1 MKHNWGNHQHSF
13 EPLAQQKA
21 RQDQAFRKLLQYLE
35 AHSPFYKKLFRAA
48 NIDLDSVNLDQL
60 PTTSKE
66 DLQRNNWDFLC
77 VSKDNIAEY
86 TATSGTLG
94 TPVTI
99 ALTANDLERLAYNEY
114 CSFATMGLN
123 EADTIQ
129 LLLTLDKQFMAG
141 MAYYQGA
148 RKMGAAV
155 VRTGP
160 GAPEMQLEVIK
171 NLNVSTLVAVPSF
184 LLKLIETAKTQ
195 GLDIKTLPVKKV
207 LAIGESIYDSEWQKS
222 ILHERICK
230 DWPLEIHSTYAS
242 TEMQTAFTACNVEA
256 GLHANPELIIVELLD
271 EAGNAVEEEEI
282 GEVTITTL
290 GVEGMPLLRYR
301 TGDLCKHTTKSCAC
315 GRHSIR
321 IGPVLGRKKQLIKYK
336 GTSVYPSAIF
346 EILNK
351 ETWIDNYLIGIHQN
365 SELQDEIR
373 IQIVGKA
380 GHAPEALATL
390 KATFR
395 AQIRVVPEIEFIN
408 ANALLSLQFP
418 NGSRKQLKI
427 IDYRP

>member
-1 MKHNWGNHQHSF
+1 MKHNWGNQPLSF
-13 EPLAQQKA
+13 EPLIQQEA
-21 RQDQAFRKLLQYLE
+21 WQDQAFRDLLQYLE
-35 AHSPFYKKLFRAA
+35 AHSPFYQKLFRSA
-48 NIDLDSVNLDQL
+48 NIDIPTVKLNDL

-66 DLQRNNWDFLC
+66 DLQLNNWDFLC
-77 VSKDNIAEY
+77 VGKDKIAEY

-114 CSFATMGLN
+114 CSFLTMGLS
-123 EADTIQ
+123 ETDTIQ

-148 RKMGAAV
+148 RKLGAAV

-160 GAPEMQLEVIK
+160 GAPEMQLEVIR
-171 NLNVSTLVAVPSF
+171 NLGVSTLVVVPSF

-195 GLDIKTLPVKKV
+195 GIDLATLPVKKV
-207 LAIGESIYDSEWQKS
+207 LAIGESMYDSEWQKS
-222 ILHERICK
+222 ILHERILQ
-230 DWPLEIHSTYAS
+230 DWPLAVHSTYAS
-242 TEMQTAFTACNVEA
+242 TEMQTAFTACNAEA
-256 GLHANPELIIVELLD
+256 GLHTNPELIIVEFLD
-271 EAGNAVEEEEI
+271 EAGNAVAEDEI

-315 GRHSIR
+315 GRNSVR

-346 EILNK
+346 ELLNK
-351 ETWIDNYLIGIHQN
+351 ETWIENYLIGIHQN

-373 IQIVGKA
+373 IQVVSKSV
-380 GHAPEALATL
+380 HSFEALTAL

-408 ANALLSLQFP
+408 AAALLALQFP
-418 NGSRKQLKI
+418 NGSRKQLRI

>member
-1 MKHNWGNHQHSF
+1 MKHKRAQQNSAF
-13 EPLAQQKA
+13 ESLIQQKA
-21 RQDQAFRKLLQYLE
+21 LQEKAFRELLQYLDQ
-35 AHSPFYKKLFRAA
+35 HSPFYQRMFRSCG
-48 NIDLDSVNLDQL
+48 IDINTVNLTAL

-66 DLQRNNWDFLC
+66 ELQLHNWDFLC
-77 VSKDNIAEY
+77 VPKSEVAEY

-99 ALTANDLERLAYNEY
+99 ALTENDLQRLAYNEY
-114 CSFATMGLN
+114 CSFAIMGLN
-123 EADTIQ
+123 ETDSIQ

-148 RKMGAAV
+148 REMGAAV

-160 GAPEMQLEVIK
+160 GAPEMQLEVMRHLGI
-171 NLNVSTLVAVPSF
+171 STLVAVPSF
-184 LLKLIETAKTQ
+184 LLKLIETAKA
-195 GLDIKTLPVKKV
+195 LDIDLKTLPVKKV
-207 LAIGESIYDSEWQKS
+207 LAIGESMYDSEWEKS

-230 DWPLEIHSTYAS
+230 DWPVDIHSTYAA

-256 GLHANPELIIVELLD
+256 GLHANPGLIIVEFLD
-271 EAGNAVEEEEI
+271 EEGNAVAEEEI

-301 TGDLCKHTTKSCAC
+301 TGDLCKHNSKSCAC
-315 GRHSIR
+315 GRHSVR
-321 IGPVLGRKKQLIKYK
+321 VGPVLGRKKQLIKYK

-351 ETWIDNYLIGIHQN
+351 ETWIENYLIGIHQN

-373 IQIVGKA
+373 IQVVSKTE
-380 GHAPEALATL
+380 HSVDALASL

-395 AQIRVVPEIEFIN
+395 AQLRVVPEIEFIN
-408 ANALLSLQFP
+408 TTALLALQFP
-418 NGSRKQLKI
+418 NGSRKQLRI

>member
-1 MKHNWGNHQHSF
+1 MKHKWGHPKHSF
-13 EPLAQQKA
+13 EPLTHQKA
-21 RQDQAFRKLLQYLE
+21 VQEQAFRELLQYLE
-35 AHSPFYKKLFRAA
+35 AYSPFYQKLFRSAD
-48 NIDLDSVNLDQL
+48 IDIHTVNLNEL

-66 DLQRNNWDFLC
+66 DLQLNNWDFLC
-77 VSKDNIAEY
+77 VGRDKIAEY

-94 TPVTI
+94 MPVTI
-99 ALTANDLERLAYNEY
+99 ALTAGDLERLAYNEY
-114 CSFATMGLN
+114 CSFVTMGLN
-123 EADTIQ
+123 AADTIQ

-148 RKMGAAV
+148 SKLGAAV

-171 NLNVSTLVAVPSF
+171 NLGVSTLVAVPSF
-184 LLKLIETAKTQ
+184 LLKLIETAKAQ
-195 GLDIKTLPVKKV
+195 GIDLSTLPVKKV
-207 LAIGESIYDSEWQKS
+207 LAIGESIYDSEWHKS
-222 ILHERICK
+222 ILHERIYQ
-230 DWPLEIHSTYAS
+230 DWPLAIHSTYAS
-242 TEMQTAFTACNVEA
+242 TEMQTAFTACNTEA
-256 GLHANPELIIVELLD
+256 GLHANPELIIVEFLD
-271 EAGNAVEEEEI
+271 EAGNAVAEEEI

-315 GRHSIR
+315 GRHSVR

-346 EILNK
+346 ELLNK
-351 ETWIDNYLIGIHQN
+351 ETWIENYLIGIHQN

-373 IQIVGKA
+373 IQVVSKA
-380 GHAPEALATL
+380 GYSQEALSTL

-395 AQIRVVPEIEFIN
+395 THIRVVPEIEFIN
-408 ANALLSLQFP
+408 AAALLALQFP
-418 NGSRKQLKI
+418 NGSRKQLRI

>member
-1 MKHNWGNHQHSF
+1 MKHNWGQQPLSF
-13 EPLAQQKA
+13 EPLIQQEA
-21 RQDQAFRKLLQYLE
+21 WQDQAFRDLLQYLK
-35 AHSPFYKKLFRAA
+35 AHSPFYQKLFRSAS
-48 NIDLDSVNLDQL
+48 IDITTVKLTDL

-66 DLQRNNWDFLC
+66 DLQLNNWDFLC
-77 VSKDNIAEY
+77 VGKDKIAEY

-99 ALTANDLERLAYNEY
+99 ALTARDLERLAYNEY
-114 CSFATMGLN
+114 CSFVTMGLS
-123 EADTIQ
+123 ETDTIQ

-148 RKMGAAV
+148 RKLGAAV

-160 GAPEMQLEVIK
+160 GSPEMQLEVIR
-171 NLNVSTLVAVPSF
+171 NLGVNTLVAVPSF
-184 LLKLIETAKTQ
+184 LLKLIETAKAK
-195 GLDIKTLPVKKV
+195 GIDLASFPVKKV
-207 LAIGESIYDSEWQKS
+207 LAIGESMYDSEWQKS
-222 ILHERICK
+222 ILHERICQ
-230 DWPLEIHSTYAS
+230 DWPLALHSTYAA
-242 TEMQTAFTACNVEA
+242 TEMQTAFTACNAEA
-256 GLHANPELIIVELLD
+256 GLHTNPELIIVEFLD
-271 EAGNAVEEEEI
+271 EAGNAVAEDEI

-315 GRHSIR
+315 GRHAIR

-346 EILNK
+346 ELLNK
-351 ETWIDNYLIGIHQN
+351 ETWIENYLIGIHQN

-373 IQIVGKA
+373 IQVVSKSV
-380 GHAPEALATL
+380 HPSEALAAL

-408 ANALLSLQFP
+408 AAALMALQFP
-418 NGSRKQLKI
+418 NGSRKQLRI